1 MKTTKSTIDNSYT
14 LTTYENGVQ
23 YVIYGSAS
31 WLVGNPNDTIGTSL
45 FKKYFPAPSETDI
58 LYNKLIESARKIRA
72 NAGLNRGQTP
82 SRNAAIKRMMQ
93 GRADALESKA
103 YSLKR

>member
-1 MKTTKSTIDNSYT
+1 MNPTKEEID
-14 LTTYENGVQ
+14 
-23 YVIYGSAS
+23 A
-31 WLVGNPNDTIGTSL
+31 
-45 FKKYFPAPSETDI
+45 

-72 NAGLNRGQTP
+72 NADLKRGQTP